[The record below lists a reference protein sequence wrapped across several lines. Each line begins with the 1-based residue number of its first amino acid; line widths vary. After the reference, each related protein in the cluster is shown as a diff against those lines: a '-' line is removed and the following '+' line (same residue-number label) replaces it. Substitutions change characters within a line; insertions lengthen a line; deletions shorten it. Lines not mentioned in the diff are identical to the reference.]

1 MNASVLGRRLKRF
14 FASARAYDLL
24 DSDPETYGSTW
35 SSGGCYV
42 AATALHSLLPG
53 SRLTAVVADGVQ
65 HHVVVELGGWYF
77 DADGATG
84 AQALLRRW
92 RTRERLDAPRLQP
105 FVPQAAADLV
115 CPAGVVAEL
124 RRELQK
130 LL

>member
-1 MNASVLGRRLKRF
+1 M
-14 FASARAYDLL
+14 
-24 DSDPETYGSTW
+24 
-35 SSGGCYV
+35 
-42 AATALHSLLPG
+42 
-53 SRLTAVVADGVQ
+53 VADGVQ
-65 HHVVVELGGWYF
+65 HHVVVERSGWYF

-92 RTRERLDAPRLQP
+92 RTREGLRSPRLQP
-105 FVPQAAADLV
+105 FAPQAATDLV